1 MSPTG
6 GQSWSEL
13 TELLA
18 TDGAELQV
26 TLVFLT
32 STPRLPPLQSAP
44 FPLFPSP
51 HFLACAPPKL
61 PVLLSLLPM
70 RRSQEKTE
78 VGVLEEAAEEQRKQ
92 PGMGTEGGQGWL
104 QTLGANF
111 PPISD
116 YMSEWIDRW
125 KDGWRCGRVG
135 ARMNVW

>member
-1 MSPTG
+1 MSPTW

-51 HFLACAPPKL
+51 HFLAGAPPKL

-70 RRSQEKTE
+70 RRSQEKME
-78 VGVLEEAAEEQRKQ
+78 VGVLEEAAEEPKETECFRPKA
-92 PGMGTEGGQGWL
+92 PGPSYKHWVF
-104 QTLGANF
+104 A
-111 PPISD
+111 
-116 YMSEWIDRW
+116 
-125 KDGWRCGRVG
+125 V
-135 ARMNVW
+135 